1 MPQLELPPKEE
12 KVCANC
18 KHLAWLIALG
28 QGLRCTHKSVYQAD
42 FNVMPPTVPSSR
54 HTCENFQS
62 RHEDEKDSASSHI

>member
-1 MPQLELPPKEE
+1 MTQLELPPKEE

-42 FNVMPPTVPSSR
+42 FGKMPPMVASSR
-54 HTCENFQS
+54 HTCNNFEN
-62 RHEDEKDSASSHI
+62 RHENEGQVQS